1 VWRHDQAVDLLV
13 AVVGQRE
20 HRPIVSGLSRS
31 HFDTADDAV
40 GAGRRGNLQTVP
52 VGMLK
57 FYRRGEVYRA
67 GVDPD
72 IDCLDGRRTG
82 EPAKNPKRQ
91 RGKHRKG
98 AME

>member
-1 VWRHDQAVDLLV
+1 VWRCDQAVDLLV

-20 HRPIVSGLSRS
+20 NRPVVSGLARS
-31 HFDTADDAV
+31 HLDTADDSVGTGCGGDLEAV
-40 GAGRRGNLQTVP
+40 AVS
-52 VGMLK
+52 MLK

-72 IDCLDGRRTG
+72 IDGLDGRRTG

>member
-1 VWRHDQAVDLLV
+1 MWRHDQAVDLLV

-20 HRPIVSGLSRS
+20 HRPVVSGLAGA
-31 HFDTADDAV
+31 HLDPADDAV
-40 GAGRRGNLQTVP
+40 GTGCGGNLETVA

-57 FYRRGEVYRA
+57 FYR
-67 GVDPD
+67 
-72 IDCLDGRRTG
+72 LDGRGAG